1 MNVSEVISFKTDLEK
16 GHYIS
21 AIELIEMVES
31 FNEGIERKDL
41 LRFLETLNIFSIRL
55 YSFNEYNGLIYYG
68 HPEFDEKIGEKIADF
83 LYLRENHVK
92 DETHDV
98 YASRL
103 SHLETVCWHRVD
115 LLRIEGFVN
124 NTDIV
129 NWGKPHILQ
138 HMYDGMTGEHFD
150 IIASFTKNAQQDICK
165 ILGRTPLD
173 NNTSGHSQAQTT
185 QPAQDKE
192 LHKKIAELEKQ
203 LSKFQAAAPDVVN
216 IPFGKRLDFIDK
228 NLPQSERIKQSYEIY
243 SDNMS
248 FHEDMH
254 PVNTP
259 DEMIKRIQG
268 LLKVIKRKD
277 SKILELEQQTNAPAH
292 AQAEIDE
299 LKEQLSKASAELAV
313 AKTATTAQPI
323 DWQSIGGNENI
334 YPPEL
339 HLALMIW
346 QRIYL
351 DNELKNKHL
360 NHHSDKF
367 KVIANKMNLK
377 PNSSLGKRVEMIINT
392 ARSKNE
398 QASLAD
404 PLRAIEQLY
413 MPAKKEKVTS

>member
-115 LLRIEGFVN
+115 LLRIEGFVS

-203 LSKFQAAAPDVVN
+203 LSKV
-216 IPFGKRLDFIDK
+216 
-228 NLPQSERIKQSYEIY
+228 
-243 SDNMS
+243 
-248 FHEDMH
+248 
-254 PVNTP
+254 
-259 DEMIKRIQG
+259 
-268 LLKVIKRKD
+268 
-277 SKILELEQQTNAPAH
+277 
-292 AQAEIDE
+292 
-299 LKEQLSKASAELAV
+299 SAELAA
-313 AKTATTAQPI
+313 AKIATTAQPL
-323 DWQSIGGNENI
+323 DWQSIGKNENI

-351 DNELKNKHL
+351 DNELKNNHL
-360 NHHSDKF
+360 NYHTDKF
-367 KVIANKMNLK
+367 KVIANRMNLD
-377 PNSSLGKRVEMIINT
+377 PNSTLGKRIAMIINT
-392 ARSKNE
+392 AYSKNQ
-398 QASLAD
+398 QALLAD
-404 PLRAIEQLY
+404 PLRAIEQLH
-413 MPAKKEKVTS
+413 MPPMKETTTP

>member
-203 LSKFQAAAPDVVN
+203 LKQAHADNDLLRKKLDSNKEIQPNSQAAVA
-216 IPFGKRLDFIDK
+216 RLLNVLFYKADYDITAH
-228 NLPQSERIKQSYEIY
+228 QGTT
-243 SDNMS
+243 
-248 FHEDMH
+248 
-254 PVNTP
+254 NT
-259 DEMIKRIQG
+259 KIQ
-268 LLKVIKRKD
+268 K
-277 SKILELEQQTNAPAH
+277 
-292 AQAEIDE
+292 
-299 LKEQLSKASAELAV
+299 LSKEMGTPV
-313 AKTATTAQPI
+313 
-323 DWQSIGGNENI
+323 GE
-334 YPPEL
+334 
-339 HLALMIW
+339 
-346 QRIYL
+346 
-351 DNELKNKHL
+351 
-360 NHHSDKF
+360 KF
-367 KVIANKMNLK
+367 ISKWIKIVNSEKM
-377 PNSSLGKRVEMIINT
+377 GDEG
-392 ARSKNE
+392 
-398 QASLAD
+398 
-404 PLRAIEQLY
+404 
-413 MPAKKEKVTS
+413 

>member
-115 LLRIEGFVN
+115 LLRIEGFVS

-203 LSKFQAAAPDVVN
+203 LSKV
-216 IPFGKRLDFIDK
+216 
-228 NLPQSERIKQSYEIY
+228 
-243 SDNMS
+243 
-248 FHEDMH
+248 
-254 PVNTP
+254 
-259 DEMIKRIQG
+259 
-268 LLKVIKRKD
+268 
-277 SKILELEQQTNAPAH
+277 
-292 AQAEIDE
+292 
-299 LKEQLSKASAELAV
+299 SAELA
-313 AKTATTAQPI
+313 ASKTNSNEPLDERSEKSYLNTIGLLLELMTSPRAEGGQAPFPSETDIIARAT
-323 DWQSIGGNENI
+323 S
-334 YPPEL
+334 
-339 HLALMIW
+339 
-346 QRIYL
+346 
-351 DNELKNKHL
+351 
-360 NHHSDKF
+360 SDKS
-367 KVIANKMNLK
+367 VYGQ
-377 PNSSLGKRVEMIINT
+377 GK
-392 ARSKNE
+392 SKLE
-398 QASLAD
+398 ERFRDAKLILAD
-404 PLRAIEQLY
+404 TR
-413 MPAKKEKVTS
+413 KKS